1 MVEEKQV
8 IIDVDFNNLI
18 DALKELKRQYD
29 ANTDA
34 MKKLAD
40 EGKKDSAEYKL
51 LIEDNKVLKSE
62 MRGVENQMRNN
73 IKAQRADAESLVQL
87 RAKLSNLQKAYDQM
101 GKNDPRRDGLQKQI
115 AELHT
120 QVLNLEGSTGRWQR
134 NVGNYKSAL
143 EGLSDGFKKA
153 NISVGGLD
161 RTLKMLAVNPIV
173 AMLSA
178 LALAAKGVADAIKS
192 DEQATMDLK
201 EAFSMLNPYIDTAK
215 NALSTFADKIVW
227 EVSTAIK
234 GLTLGMGNII
244 DKYQRLANLF
254 GADVHWAD
262 NYRSAVTAAEDLAK
276 AENDYIKK
284 KRTWT
289 VASKQME
296 KEVADLRAMA
306 AEKDKYSAEERLSYL
321 DKAIAI
327 ETKKARLEKQM
338 AEENL
343 DLIRREAART
353 RNNAEMNDKLAQ
365 AEAAV
370 IQADINLSNTIRNLQ
385 RQRQSAVA
393 EVKKANGETKKE
405 DELVKELNKDLDQT
419 REALELITMTAYDQW
434 LDETA
439 KKNKK
444 LANEIKGVADRLNA
458 LRTDMGGL
466 VDADRAAGVQGFT
479 DAVADAPSALEQ
491 FAASYAK
498 NADRIESTSSSLEG
512 AFSSLAGYYSKL
524 ASSEAATEEERAEAA
539 QKAQQWSTMQV
550 VANTAVAM
558 AKGIAGAM
566 DVPYPANL
574 VALATTV
581 TSLVAAIAEI
591 KSMSF
596 ETGGVVGGFH
606 GATMGHDNT
615 VAQVRRGE
623 MILNASQQRRLF
635 EIANSGAREGE
646 ASALAAALR
655 NMPPPILVYS
665 ELEKF
670 GRNVKILNEN
680 AKLQ

>member
-1 MVEEKQV
+1 MAEEKKV

-29 ANTDA
+29 VNIEK
-34 MKKLAD
+34 MQQLAD
-40 EGKKDSAEYKL
+40 EGKEDSAQYKL

-62 MRGVENQMRNN
+62 MRSVETQMRNN
-73 IKAQRADAESLVQL
+73 IKAQRADADSLVQL
-87 RAKLSNLQKAYDQM
+87 RAKLSNLQKQFDQM

-115 AELHT
+115 AELHA
-120 QVLNLEGSTGRWQR
+120 QVMNLEGSTGRWQR
-134 NVGNYKSAL
+134 NVGNYQSAL
-143 EGLSDGFKKA
+143 QGLSTDFRAAGL
-153 NISVGGLD
+153 SCGVLD
-161 RTLKMLAVNPIV
+161 RALKMLTVNPVV
-173 AMLSA
+173 AMLGA
-178 LALAAKGVADAIKS
+178 LALAAKGVAEAIKS
-192 DEQATMDLK
+192 DEQATMALK
-201 EAFSMLNPYIDTAK
+201 ESFALLNPYIDTAK

-234 GLTLGMGNII
+234 GLTLGIGNII

-262 NYRSAVTAAEDLAK
+262 NYKSAVTAAEELAK
-276 AENDYIKK
+276 AENDYIEK
-284 KRTWT
+284 KRVWT

-306 AEKDKYSAEERLSYL
+306 AEKDKYTAEERLAYL

-327 ETKKARLEKQM
+327 ETKKARLEKKM

-343 DLIRREAART
+343 NLLSREAART

-365 AEAAV
+365 ARAAV
-370 IQADINLSNTIRNLQ
+370 IQAEINLSNTIRNLQ

-393 EVKKANGETKKE
+393 ETKKQNNAE
-405 DELVKELNKDLDQT
+405 EEENETTKELNKSLNQT
-419 REALELITMTAYDQW
+419 REALELITMTSYDEW
-434 LDETA
+434 LDATA

-444 LANEIKGVADRLNA
+444 LADDIKSVADRLNV
-458 LRTDMGGL
+458 LRTEVGGL
-466 VDADRAAGVQGFT
+466 VDADRADVEGFT
-479 DAVADAPSALEQ
+479 DVVADAPTSLEQ
-491 FAASYAK
+491 FAAAYER
-498 NADRIESTSSSLEG
+498 NADRIEATSSSLQG
-512 AFSSLAGYYSKL
+512 AFSSLSGYYSKL
-524 ASSEAATEEERAEAA
+524 AASEAATEEERAEAA

-566 DVPYPANL
+566 AEPFPANIA
-574 VALATTV
+574 ALATTIAA
-581 TSLVAAIAEI
+581 LVSAIAEI
-591 KSMSF
+591 KSLSF

-606 GATMGHDNT
+606 GATMGRDNT

-635 EIANSGAREGE
+635 EIANSGVRDSE

-655 NMPPPILVYS
+655 NMPAPVLVYS
-665 ELEKF
+665 EFERF
-670 GRNVKILNEN
+670 GRSVTIMNEN
-680 AKLQ
+680 AKLR